1 MPNKNIIKKREKEN
15 KNISKN
21 EKGITIIS
29 VTITIIILLTISGVA
44 IYSGI
49 SSIKSSKFQK
59 FKIELQ
65 IVQAQVNLLNEEYK
79 EQIQTGQTI
88 SIGKSLTEVDQTKLN
103 EALAGESSAEYRY
116 FDTSVF
122 EELGVKGIENGYL
135 VNIKLR
141 KAISID
147 SFEYNGKKYNQ
158 ISQIK
163 Y

>member
-1 MPNKNIIKKREKEN
+1 M
-15 KNISKN
+15 
-21 EKGITIIS
+21 
-29 VTITIIILLTISGVA
+29 
-44 IYSGI
+44 
-49 SSIKSSKFQK
+49 
-59 FKIELQ
+59 
-65 IVQAQVNLLNEEYK
+65 NEEYK